1 MSEKNSMESIR
12 GLISSTQSLGAV
24 DGPGIRF
31 VIFMQGCPLRCAY
44 CHNPET
50 WDVRGGYEVTAGEML
65 KKVVRYKGYFG
76 EEGGITIS
84 GGEALLQLE
93 FVTEL
98 FRLCKENDVNTA
110 LDTSGIGW
118 SDAEKLSKLLEY
130 TDLVICDIKFKAE
143 EDYIKYTGG
152 SLKKVM
158 EFLDILSERNIKT
171 WIRQV
176 IVPGINDDEES
187 VKRLNELA
195 GRYDNIEKVELLP
208 FRKLCVGKYEA
219 MNLEFRLKDT
229 PETSDKKIEE
239 LYEFV
244 KRK

>member
-1 MSEKNSMESIR
+1 MSEKNSMESAR
-12 GLISSTQSLGAV
+12 GFISSTQSLGAV

-31 VIFMQGCPLRCAY
+31 VIFMQGCQLRCAY

-50 WDVRGGYEVTAGEML
+50 WDLKGGYEVTAGEML
-65 KKVVRYKGYFG
+65 KKVVRYRGYFG
-76 EEGGITIS
+76 EEGGITVS

-98 FRLCKENDVNTA
+98 FRLCKENDINTA

-130 TDLVICDIKFKAE
+130 TDLVICDIKFSAE

-152 SLKKVM
+152 SQKKVM
-158 EFLDILSERNIKT
+158 EFLNILSEGNIKT

-176 IVPGINDDEES
+176 IVPGINDDVES
-187 VKRLNELA
+187 VKQLNELTC
-195 GRYDNIEKVELLP
+195 RYDNIEKVELLP
-208 FRKLCVGKYEA
+208 FRKLCTGKYEA
-219 MNLEFRLKDT
+219 MNLEFPLKDT

-239 LYEFV
+239 LYEFL